1 MKQPFSMNPV
11 EHALQAY
18 IERALSSTD
27 AQHFWTEFDPEWR
40 SPCELNITAPGYI
53 GWRPVL
59 QQPTMSFEG
68 LSHALEQPI
77 HRDICSFYTHYWSG
91 HLSATAKDRAVN
103 LIQLWNPEDFDRLVE
118 NLIGHS
124 LAKQRLKQ
132 PFTVFIATT
141 EADSELFISIDN
153 SSGNVLLEEPGR
165 PPLRTIA
172 DSLAE
177 FLDRLTAVIEPRE
190 MNQ

>member
-1 MKQPFSMNPV
+1 MTSV

-18 IERALSSTD
+18 IERALASTD
-27 AQHFWTEFDPEWR
+27 IQHFWTDFDPEWR
-40 SPCELNITAPGYI
+40 SPCELSITEPGFI
-53 GWRPVL
+53 GWRPVP
-59 QQPTMSFEG
+59 QRPTMSFDG
-68 LSHALEQPI
+68 LAHALEQPI
-77 HRDICSFYTHYWSG
+77 HEDIRAFYSSYWSG
-91 HLSATAKDRAVN
+91 HLSASTHDGAVN
-103 LIQLWNPEDFDRLVE
+103 LIQLWNPEDFDRLIE

-153 SSGNVLLEEPGR
+153 RTGHILLEEPGR
-165 PPLRTIA
+165 QPLRTIA

-177 FLDRLTAVIEPRE
+177 FLNRLTPVIEPRGS
-190 MNQ
+190 NQ